1 MGDVEVSVEPV
12 VPECFECVG
21 GTEKQAQASP
31 ATCSRCTALSK
42 LSPVTSG
49 TIDPLGKQP
58 DQVTPMRERAGR
70 AEPGVSAV
78 APIRASCP
86 GPGTDRDDT
95 TLWLAVVPLWQGVL
109 KGTRTKPTERRTRRA
124 WPGFMPMTFGTTT
137 PGVVGRGTLV
147 GDRDRREGGEVVVV
161 VVVVGPEF
169 ASRSSGEG
177 VVPQAASTHPPT
189 RIPSPAATRM
199 V

>member
-1 MGDVEVSVEPV
+1 
-12 VPECFECVG
+12 
-21 GTEKQAQASP
+21 
-31 ATCSRCTALSK
+31 
-42 LSPVTSG
+42 
-49 TIDPLGKQP
+49 
-58 DQVTPMRERAGR
+58 MRERAGR

-95 TLWLAVVPLWQGVL
+95 TLWLAVVPLWHGVL
-109 KGTRTKPTERRTRRA
+109 KGTRTKPTERMTRRA
-124 WPGFMPMTFGTTT
+124 WLGFMPMTFGTTT
-137 PGVVGRGTLV
+137 PGVVGRGALV
-147 GDRDRREGGEVVVV
+147 GRVTAGGSVEVVVV
-161 VVVVGPEF
+161 EVVVGPEF

-177 VVPQAASTHPPT
+177 VVAQAASAHPPT